1 MVITGRHTQD
11 GREQPQLGCFS
22 RVWFPSSFYN
32 LPLTSSSAFKE
43 SDTDGSIH
51 PEDGNS
57 LALLFDVADSSKVQS
72 ISQQLT
78 SNWNAIGAVAPEL
91 PNNIVGYVQSFE
103 IKGHLVARQAS
114 RALDLIRRSWGW
126 YLNNPYGTQ
135 STIIEGYLA
144 DGTFGYR
151 ADDGYNND
159 YAYTSHA
166 HGWSTGPTDALTS
179 YIVGITLTAPGGS
192 QWQLAP
198 QFGDLSHAEGG
209 FTNPLGK
216 FSASWTTFPGG
227 YFLSWGA
234 PGGTSVTLVLPAA
247 NGQPTVV
254 QDGQSMVLNGAEFN
268 ATANTV
274 TIQGDGG
281 THSLKVTY

>member
-1 MVITGRHTQD
+1 LLIGR
-11 GREQPQLGCFS
+11 GIL
-22 RVWFPSSFYN
+22 
-32 LPLTSSSAFKE
+32 LPLQHGYQAATLKTAVNNLNWDASAGAFKD

-57 LALLFDVADSSKVQS
+57 LALLFGVADSSKVQS
-72 ISQQLT
+72 ISKQLT
-78 SNWNAIGAVAPEL
+78 SNWNSIGAVSPEL
-91 PNNIVGYVQSFE
+91 PNNIVGYTQSFE

-126 YLNNPYGTQ
+126 YLNNPYGSE

-151 ADDGYNND
+151 ADAGYNND

-209 FTNPLGK
+209 FTTPLGK
-216 FSASWTTFPGG
+216 FSASWTTFQGG
-227 YFLSWGA
+227 YSVSWGF
-234 PGGTSVTLVLPAA
+234 PGGTVGTIVLPTA
-247 NGQPTVV
+247 NGQQPTVEK
-254 QDGQSMVLNGAEFN
+254 DGQNMALESGAFD
-268 ATANTV
+268 ATAGTV
-274 TIQGDGG
+274 TIQGDSG